1 VRNLPTPIKVRV
13 GIATDCFLEVLKLKT
28 DKGLALTDI
37 LTTMHEFCCRLE
49 IPAHCRVFLM
59 DKMADLEYKLNLGA
73 TEKIQLGALVGT
85 MRIVTDLAKK

>member
-1 VRNLPTPIKVRV
+1 MHIRV
-13 GIATDCFLEVLKLKT
+13 GSFWECLLTVFLEVLKLKT
-28 DKGLALTDI
+28 DKGLALTDM
-37 LTTMHEFCCRLE
+37 LSAMHEYCAHLE
-49 IPAHCRVFLM
+49 IPVNCRVFLM